1 MLFGKQTEVQQMTI
15 KGFNEDWHENTLNSK
30 KWSLLVNNK
39 ERKNCPVFK
48 NSNSVDKYTQY

>member
-30 KWSLLVNNK
+30 K
-39 ERKNCPVFK
+39 
-48 NSNSVDKYTQY
+48 